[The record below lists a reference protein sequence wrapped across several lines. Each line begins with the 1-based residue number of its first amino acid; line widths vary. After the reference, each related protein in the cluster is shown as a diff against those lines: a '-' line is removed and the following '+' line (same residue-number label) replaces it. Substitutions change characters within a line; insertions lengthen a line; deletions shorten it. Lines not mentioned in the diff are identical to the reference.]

1 MEWSKMKNIILLILL
16 CTNAA
21 LLAIVLNQNF
31 QERQAQQKARED
43 AILFLQQEG
52 VQVEED
58 AVPKSTTLVLQKA
71 ERDRSGEK
79 KLAAALLGEDASV
92 QDRGGGVYLYSS
104 AAGSVQFH
112 SDGSFQAAL
121 EPSAFPLGEQ
131 TAEEHGKQLM
141 SRLGFTA
148 RVLAAEEIG
157 EARLVQLQQLWQG
170 VPVFNL
176 QVTLNYTD
184 QGLTAITSGR
194 RLFGVPEEENAAVLT
209 PASALVRFSTGLNAL
224 GDVCSQIDSI
234 VPGYTCSVL
243 LTEGMVLT
251 PVWYITTDTGGYQLD
266 LVTGSLGRA

>member
-1 MEWSKMKNIILLILL
+1 MKLPRLSPLTANQRRFLLILL
-16 CTNAA
+16 CTNVA

-31 QERQAQQKARED
+31 QERQAQQQARED

-58 AVPKSTTLVLQKA
+58 TVPKSTTLVLQKA

-121 EPSAFPLGEQ
+121 EPSAFPMGEQ

-157 EARLVQLQQLWQG
+157 ERLATFAQMILDG
-170 VPVFNL
+170 
-176 QVTLNYTD
+176 
-184 QGLTAITSGR
+184 GSGSR
-194 RLFGVPEEENAAVLT
+194 IVLREALT
-209 PASALVRFSTGLNAL
+209 PFLVERKSVRILP
-224 GDVCSQIDSI
+224 I
-234 VPGYTCSVL
+234 V
-243 LTEGMVLT
+243 E
-251 PVWYITTDTGGYQLD
+251 
-266 LVTGSLGRA
+266 

>member
-92 QDRGGGVYLYSS
+92 QDRGGGVYLYNS

-121 EPSAFPLGEQ
+121 EPSAFP
-131 TAEEHGKQLM
+131 
-141 SRLGFTA
+141 
-148 RVLAAEEIG
+148 
-157 EARLVQLQQLWQG
+157 
-170 VPVFNL
+170 
-176 QVTLNYTD
+176 
-184 QGLTAITSGR
+184 
-194 RLFGVPEEENAAVLT
+194 
-209 PASALVRFSTGLNAL
+209 
-224 GDVCSQIDSI
+224 
-234 VPGYTCSVL
+234 
-243 LTEGMVLT
+243 
-251 PVWYITTDTGGYQLD
+251 
-266 LVTGSLGRA
+266 